1 MAISLI
7 ISISSVLSV
16 LGCTLAGLCKASEIW
31 GCEATWWP
39 ETLSR
44 AQLSPSP
51 TSAVASYTY
60 CYPLPTHALLK
71 CNFLLAKALR
81 GVPGCLGHGSNPSHP
96 ACTPEQPDRKTIRE
110 RCVNVTGRRDLIME
124 HRRGLWE
131 KTNAPPSGK
140 VDGRER
146 PAERTAIN
154 SLRGI
159 LFVFTNLVWEG
170 ESNCKKKMRGCI
182 RINMP

>member
-1 MAISLI
+1 
-7 ISISSVLSV
+7 
-16 LGCTLAGLCKASEIW
+16 
-31 GCEATWWP
+31 
-39 ETLSR
+39 
-44 AQLSPSP
+44 
-51 TSAVASYTY
+51 
-60 CYPLPTHALLK
+60 
-71 CNFLLAKALR
+71 
-81 GVPGCLGHGSNPSHP
+81 
-96 ACTPEQPDRKTIRE
+96 
-110 RCVNVTGRRDLIME
+110 ME

-170 ESNCKKKMRGCI
+170 ESNCKKNVSEFFDGVQGCI
-182 RINMP
+182 RIKMP

>member
-1 MAISLI
+1 MTRDSQWSTVVTFSYTRCCL
-7 ISISSVLSV
+7 LH
-16 LGCTLAGLCKASEIW
+16 L
-31 GCEATWWP
+31 
-39 ETLSR
+39 
-44 AQLSPSP
+44 LSPPS
-51 TSAVASYTY
+51 
-60 CYPLPTHALLK
+60 HRALFK
-71 CNFLLAKALR
+71 CNFLLAKALL

-110 RCVNVTGRRDLIME
+110 RRVNVTGRRDLITE
-124 HRRGLWE
+124 HHRGFWE
-131 KTNAPPSGK
+131 KTNTPPSGM

-170 ESNCKKKMRGCI
+170 ESNCKKKKCFRVFDGVQGCI
-182 RINMP
+182 RIKMP